1 MADTHTSAAAL
12 HRRSSLIALIIAIV
26 VGIALITVAI
36 RTTVSTTASEA
47 TSESA
52 TVGAADEA
60 AEQAA
65 EEAAEKTAA
74 QPAPMDAADVAKVAG
89 SGSLSGVRLHPLP
102 GTASADMPA
111 VADLGEVVT
120 GQPTVVNVWAWNCAP
135 CRQELPLLEQ
145 WAKDNPDV
153 KLITVH
159 AAREES
165 RGQAFLEEIGVE
177 LPVYSDTVDAV
188 GSALSLPRV
197 VPVTV
202 VFFPDGTMAKLHPG
216 EFTSEA
222 EITAAVREAL
232 A

>member
-1 MADTHTSAAAL
+1 MADTHTSTAAL

-36 RTTVSTTASEA
+36 RTTVATTASEA

-60 AEQAA
+60 AEEAA
-65 EEAAEKTAA
+65 EEAAA

>member
-36 RTTVSTTASEA
+36 RTTVATTASEA

-52 TVGAADEA
+52 TIGAADEA

-65 EEAAEKTAA
+65 EEAAA

>member
-65 EEAAEKTAA
+65 EEVAA

>member
-36 RTTVSTTASEA
+36 RTTVATTASEA

-65 EEAAEKTAA
+65 EEAAA